1 MNIDLVV
8 VGRTNVPFVETGM
21 AEYVRRLTRYV
32 RFSVVVV
39 PDVRG
44 GGSLS
49 EAELCRRE
57 GEALAVA
64 LEPYDRI
71 VLLDEHGVERS
82 SEELASWLEE
92 AMNRSVRR
100 LAFVVGG
107 AYGFSERVRALT
119 AERLSVS
126 RMTFSH
132 QMIRLIFTEQLYR
145 AFTIIRKEPYHHR

>member
-8 VGRTNVPFVETGM
+8 VGRTNVGFVEAGM
-21 AEYVRRLTRYV
+21 EEYVRRLARYV

-44 GGSLS
+44 GGSLP
-49 EAELCRRE
+49 EAELRRRE
-57 GEALAVA
+57 GDALAVA

-71 VLLDEHGVERS
+71 VLLDEHGTERS
-82 SEELASWLEE
+82 SEELAAWMEE
-92 AMNRSVRR
+92 AMNRSVRK

-107 AYGFSERVRALT
+107 AYGFSERVRGLT
-119 AERLSVS
+119 GERLSVS

-132 QMIRLIFTEQLYR
+132 QMIRLLFVEQLYR

>member
-8 VGRTNVPFVETGM
+8 VGRTNVSFVEEGM
-21 AEYVRRLTRYV
+21 KEYVKRLTRYV
-32 RFSVVVV
+32 KFSVATV
-39 PDVRG
+39 PDIRG

-49 EAELCRRE
+49 EAELRRRE
-57 GEALAVA
+57 GEALTAA

-71 VLLDEHGVERS
+71 VLLDEHGTERS

-107 AYGFSERVRALT
+107 AYGFSEQVRALT
-119 AERLSVS
+119 GERLSVS

-132 QMIRLIFTEQLYR
+132 QMIRLLFTEQLYR

>member
-8 VGRTNVPFVETGM
+8 VGRTNVRFVEAGM
-21 AEYVRRLTRYV
+21 EEYVRRLSRYV

-44 GGSLS
+44 GGSMS
-49 EAELCRRE
+49 EAELRRRE
-57 GEALAVA
+57 GEALAVT

-71 VLLDEHGVERS
+71 VLLDEHGTERS

-92 AMNRSVRR
+92 AMNRSVRK

-107 AYGFSERVRALT
+107 AYGFSDEVRTLT
-119 AERLSVS
+119 CERLSVS

-132 QMIRLIFTEQLYR
+132 QMIRLLFVEQLYR